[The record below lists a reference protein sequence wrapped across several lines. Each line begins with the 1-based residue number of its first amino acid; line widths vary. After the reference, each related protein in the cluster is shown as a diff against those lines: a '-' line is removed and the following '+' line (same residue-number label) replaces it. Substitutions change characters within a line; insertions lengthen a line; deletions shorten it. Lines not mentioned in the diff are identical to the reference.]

1 MQITMA
7 MALEQDC
14 QQSINR
20 VQMMNGFTFI
30 SEQFRNSSVGAWYA
44 EKSAT
49 DQKVIITIVLLGLG
63 SMVYLAMW
71 KPLLEYRDSQALRYE
86 RAQSLIDWVSLNK
99 SALQASG
106 QNKGTLPQQKSLI
119 PLVTAGANLR
129 QLKLNR
135 LQPEQDGGVSI
146 SLQSQS
152 FDQSLRWMVDL
163 ETNNRFLIDRISVDR
178 TENVGLVNIQLRVQ

>member
-1 MQITMA
+1 
-7 MALEQDC
+7 
-14 QQSINR
+14 
-20 VQMMNGFTFI
+20 
-30 SEQFRNSSVGAWYA
+30 
-44 EKSAT
+44 
-49 DQKVIITIVLLGLG
+49 
-63 SMVYLAMW
+63 
-71 KPLLEYRDSQALRYE
+71 LEYRDSQTLRYE

-106 QNKGTLPQQKSLI
+106 LSKGASPQQKSLI

-135 LQPEQDGGVSI
+135 LQPEQDGSVSI

-163 ETNNRFLIDRISVDR
+163 ETNNRLLIDRISVDR

>member
-1 MQITMA
+1 
-7 MALEQDC
+7 
-14 QQSINR
+14 
-20 VQMMNGFTFI
+20 MMNGFTFI

-99 SALQASG
+99 SALQAIG
-106 QNKGTLPQQKSLI
+106 QNKGTLPEQKSLI

-135 LQPEQDGGVSI
+135 LQPEQDGSVSI

-163 ETNNRFLIDRISVDR
+163 ETNNRLLIDRISVDR